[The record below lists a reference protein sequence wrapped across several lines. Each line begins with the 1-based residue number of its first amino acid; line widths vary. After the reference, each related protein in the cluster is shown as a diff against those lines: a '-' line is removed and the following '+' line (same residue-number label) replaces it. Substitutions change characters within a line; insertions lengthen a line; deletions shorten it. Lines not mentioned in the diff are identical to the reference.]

1 MLVDVCHMC
10 DTVSAEMLGYVVACG
25 GQCCTCRGRCQA
37 REHSERGLTLSCL
50 EPLWSY
56 TGKQVVPSYDPA
68 AASPRIL
75 SNHAAASLLF

>member
-10 DTVSAEMLGYVVACG
+10 DTVSAEMLAYVLACVG
-25 GQCCTCRGRCQA
+25 HCCTCRGRCQA

-68 AASPRIL
+68 TAVPRTRPDL
-75 SNHAAASLLF
+75 VKS